1 MRRWLIPLIVGL
13 VLAFLAYRAVL
24 VGTPGG
30 LMRIALSRLDKG
42 GVNHFTHA
50 PMATDKSRII
60 VRPSPDLAYSACPFD
75 LSKGPVAIEVAP
87 APAPYWS
94 LSVFDGHTDTAFVRN
109 NRDTGGGPIRAVLVR
124 SGQRAPAGAE
134 TVRVATDRGVALV
147 RMRVEGREDFAA
159 IDAARRKSRCGGI

>member
-1 MRRWLIPLIVGL
+1 MKGWTIPLMVGL
-13 VLAFLAYRAVL
+13 AFAFASYWAMLA
-24 VGTPGG
+24 GTPGG

-75 LSKGPVAIEVAP
+75 LSKGPVLVEVAP

-94 LSVFDGHTDTAFVRN
+94 LSVFDGRTDTAFVRN
-109 NRDTGGGPIRAVLVR
+109 NRDSGGAGIRVVLVR
-124 SGQRAPAGAE
+124 PGQRAPAGAE
-134 TVRVATDRGVALV
+134 AVRVATDRGVALV
-147 RMRVEGREDFAA
+147 RILVERREDYAA
-159 IDAARRKSRCGGI
+159 IDAARRKSRCEGI